1 MNYTTYTLIALG
13 GAIGAVSRFLVSTWV
28 YSKAETIF
36 PWGTFAVNISGCFLV
51 GLVYILSVELLVIS
65 PNMRTFLA
73 VGFLGAYTT
82 YSTFSLEIL
91 NLLKAGQIKL
101 ALLNSFGTLLAGLL
115 AVWAGFLLAR
125 IIVR

>member
-1 MNYTTYTLIALG
+1 MDYTLYALITLG
-13 GAIGAVSRFLVSTWV
+13 GAIGALTRFIVSTWV
-28 YSKAETIF
+28 YSKAETLF
-36 PWGTFAVNISGCFLV
+36 PWGTFAVNISGCFFI

-101 ALLNSFGTLLAGLL
+101 ALLNSFGTLIAGLL
-115 AVWAGFLLAR
+115 AVWIGFLLAR
-125 IIVR
+125 LIVR